1 LGTQNTG
8 LKTNK
13 TKKHKTTQKCDES
26 VWWYNVQIKMEVV
39 KYKEHE

>member
-1 LGTQNTG
+1 MDNNETLATLGTQNTG

-26 VWWYNVQIKMEVV
+26 V
-39 KYKEHE
+39 